1 VEAGTPVV
9 VDNHLT
15 LTHDAK
21 VKVRRTEP
29 LVDPWAEFDLG
40 INP

>member
-1 VEAGTPVV
+1 MQDGTPVV
-9 VDNHLT
+9 VDTHLT

-21 VKVRRTEP
+21 VNVRRTEP

-40 INP
+40 MNP